1 MHHFLHSQL
10 YNKRTRRRVKDALT
24 TTLGKEREREFRER
38 EKERERF
45 VYLVEK
51 NNTNNTGYTNSV
63 GKECNPPPPPPPPP
77 SLPPPSG

>member
-10 YNKRTRRRVKDALT
+10 YNKRTHTRVKDALT

-45 VYLVEK
+45 VYLV
-51 NNTNNTGYTNSV
+51 
-63 GKECNPPPPPPPPP
+63 
-77 SLPPPSG
+77 